1 MRDIEDTVGPI
12 DECDVDRRPLQHE
25 DKKRYQAGYRL
36 R

>member
-12 DECDVDRRPLQHE
+12 DECDVDRRPE